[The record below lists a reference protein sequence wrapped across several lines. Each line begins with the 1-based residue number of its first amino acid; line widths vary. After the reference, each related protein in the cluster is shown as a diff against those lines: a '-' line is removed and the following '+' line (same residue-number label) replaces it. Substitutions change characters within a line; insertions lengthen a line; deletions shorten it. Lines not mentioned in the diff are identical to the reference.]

1 MRIII
6 HAFLMEQALIK
17 LLESHGYDYLPIDN
31 LQSMENIYHLFQDGT
46 MFESTLPLE
55 WVYIGL
61 WYKTQGDI
69 PNMKTYYEMAI
80 EHGND
85 TAMTNLG
92 HLYNTRGDIP
102 NMKKY
107 YEMAI
112 EHGNTTAMT
121 SLGHWYKTQGDI
133 PNMKTYCE
141 MAIERGN
148 AIAMNN
154 LGYWY
159 KAQDDI
165 PNMKKY
171 CEMAVEHGNTTAM
184 TNLGY
189 WYKAQ
194 GDLSNMKKY
203 YELAIEHGNTTAMNN
218 LGHWYKTQGDIPNMK
233 KYYELAIEHGNDA
246 AMLNLGYW
254 YETRK
259 MYKEIIELCKFPSF
273 ASSNPDMVK
282 DAIMHASSITLEL
295 LPILVQLDNEI
306 LKCPLLGLV
315 QQLYA
320 SKIELI
326 DLHFKYAPTA
336 TGCLLAK
343 QDFMTRLTS
352 NELDE

>member
-133 PNMKTYCE
+133 PNMK
-141 MAIERGN
+141 
-148 AIAMNN
+148 
-154 LGYWY
+154 
-159 KAQDDI
+159 
-165 PNMKKY
+165 
-171 CEMAVEHGNTTAM
+171 
-184 TNLGY
+184 
-189 WYKAQ
+189 
-194 GDLSNMKKY
+194 
-203 YELAIEHGNTTAMNN
+203 
-218 LGHWYKTQGDIPNMK
+218 

-259 MYKEIIELCKFPSF
+259 TYKEIIELCKFPSF